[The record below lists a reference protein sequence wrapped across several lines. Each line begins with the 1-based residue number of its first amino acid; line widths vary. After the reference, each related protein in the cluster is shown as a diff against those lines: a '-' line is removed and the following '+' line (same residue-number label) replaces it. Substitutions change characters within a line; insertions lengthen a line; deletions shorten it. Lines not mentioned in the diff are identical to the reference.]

1 MADDP
6 LAYFEERLRD
16 EFEGAELWDED
27 ERMGAVPAEEA
38 ADYILESMLTYDQD
52 VADYFAAIPS
62 WFEFDN
68 IFSGS
73 VSVRDISSWAVFEY
87 CKGESEYLAELI
99 ENGF

>member
-1 MADDP
+1 MAIDP
-6 LAYFEERLRD
+6 IADFEERLRD

-27 ERMGAVPAEEA
+27 ERMKAVPADEA
-38 ADYILESMLTYDQD
+38 ANYILDSMLTYDQD

-68 IFSGS
+68 IFSGL
-73 VSVRDISSWAVFEY
+73 VSVRDIASWAVAEY
-87 CKGESEYLAELI
+87 CKDESEYLAELI

>member
-1 MADDP
+1 MTTDPIAD
-6 LAYFEERLRD
+6 FEERLRD

-27 ERMGAVPAEEA
+27 KRMNATPAEEVA
-38 ADYILESMLTYDQD
+38 HYVLDYMLMYDQD

-68 IFSGS
+68 IFSGT
-73 VSVRDISSWAVFEY
+73 VSVRDIASWAVAEY
-87 CKGESEYLAELI
+87 CKEESEYLAELI

>member
-1 MADDP
+1 MTTDPIAD
-6 LAYFEERLRD
+6 FEERLRD

-27 ERMGAVPAEEA
+27 KRMNATPAEEVA
-38 ADYILESMLTYDQD
+38 HYVLDSMLTYDQD

-68 IFSGS
+68 IFSGPI
-73 VSVRDISSWAVFEY
+73 SVRDVATWAVFEY
-87 CKGESEYLAELI
+87 CKEESEYLAELI